1 MGGDNFQVDQARYI
15 TFNAVVKGLD
25 RDVMTRLKSVSSIA
39 AKKSSATAQASND
52 DVYMVIILVKSAIE
66 FHF

>member
-1 MGGDNFQVDQARYI
+1 MGDDNFQVDQARYI

-39 AKKSSATAQASND
+39 ANKYSASNQNWERNG
-52 DVYMVIILVKSAIE
+52 DVFLVIIL
-66 FHF
+66 